1 MASII
6 EHTLTTLKALKPN
19 LSQVYLRS
27 DNAGC
32 YHCGY
37 LLLSL
42 PSIGDRTGV
51 KITRYDFS
59 EPQAGKDICNRR
71 VAGLKSHMRRFLNE
85 GNDIKTASDM
95 KTAFELYGGVK
106 GCYAM
111 VLDLESSI
119 VQTSWHG
126 LEHPKAP
133 LGSSQRKRS
142 ATQT

>member
-1 MASII
+1 MKVMI
-6 EHTLTTLKALKPN
+6 L
-19 LSQVYLRS
+19 
-27 DNAGC
+27 
-32 YHCGY
+32 
-37 LLLSL
+37 
-42 PSIGDRTGV
+42 
-51 KITRYDFS
+51 
-59 EPQAGKDICNRR
+59 
-71 VAGLKSHMRRFLNE
+71 
-85 GNDIKTASDM
+85 KTASDM